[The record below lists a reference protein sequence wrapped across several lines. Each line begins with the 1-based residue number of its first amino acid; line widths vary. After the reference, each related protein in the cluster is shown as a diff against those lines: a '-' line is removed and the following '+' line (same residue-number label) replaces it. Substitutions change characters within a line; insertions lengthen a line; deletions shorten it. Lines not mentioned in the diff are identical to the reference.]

1 MDGNKGSETA
11 VEPDATLEVAE
22 EEPESIASSILAK
35 GRLTVWIIL
44 GGSFVSAAA
53 GILTG
58 DQLLDVVTFIG
69 GLWLGGELGARR
81 P

>member
-1 MDGNKGSETA
+1 MESNEGSKTA
-11 VEPDATLEVAE
+11 VEPHATLEVAG
-22 EEPESIASSILAK
+22 EEPESIASALLAK

-44 GGSFVSAAA
+44 VGSFILAAS
-53 GILTG
+53 GVLTG

-69 GLWLGGELGARR
+69 GLWLGGELGARK

>member
-1 MDGNKGSETA
+1 MEGNEGSKTA
-11 VEPDATLEVAE
+11 VEPHATLEVAG

-44 GGSFVSAAA
+44 VGGFVSAAA
-53 GILTG
+53 GVLTG
-58 DQLLDVVTFIG
+58 DQLLDIVKFIG
-69 GLWLGGELGARR
+69 GLWLGGELGARK